1 MAACGYVESC
11 VLYYLEFG
19 DIGGGRVR
27 EIDWGGVSKKGVY
40 EGIIGCDDG
49 PFLFAPRRASEG
61 FQERASFWL
70 L

>member
-27 EIDWGGVSKKGVY
+27 EIDWGGVSKKGSM
-40 EGIIGCDDG
+40 
-49 PFLFAPRRASEG
+49 RA
-61 FQERASFWL
+61 L
-70 L
+70 